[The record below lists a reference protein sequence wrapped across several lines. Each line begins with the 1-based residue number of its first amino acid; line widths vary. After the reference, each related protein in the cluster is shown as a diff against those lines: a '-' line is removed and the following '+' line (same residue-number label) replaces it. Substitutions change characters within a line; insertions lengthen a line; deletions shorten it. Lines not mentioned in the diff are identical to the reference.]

1 MLIPAIDQKVALPGV
16 GVLAKPENP
25 APRLT
30 ADAPATALMTDFR
43 RERATVVAP
52 GRHVDA
58 ALRDM
63 ILDGVRALVVVDDDQ
78 TVLGLITAS
87 DILGPRPV
95 QFLQNPLC
103 DSNPCRHQ
111 DVHVGDIMTVWAH
124 LQLLEFTWLAAS
136 TCRDIAV
143 LFAAT
148 ETSHLLVVEG
158 GGNAPS
164 IVRGLISRTR
174 LMRQLAPS

>member
-1 MLIPAIDQKVALPGV
+1 MLHSAIDRKLVLPVA

-25 APRLT
+25 AQHLT
-30 ADAPATALMTDFR
+30 RGAPATALMTDFR

-63 ILDGVRALVVVDDDQ
+63 ILAGVRALLVVDDEQ
-78 TVLGLITAS
+78 AVLGLITAS

-103 DSNPCRHQ
+103 DSNPCRHK

-124 LQLLEFTWLAAS
+124 LQLLETSWLAVS
-136 TCRDIAV
+136 TCGDILA

-148 ETSHLLVVEG
+148 ETSHLLVVETG
-158 GGNAPS
+158 DDARS

-174 LMRQLAPS
+174 LMRQLAP